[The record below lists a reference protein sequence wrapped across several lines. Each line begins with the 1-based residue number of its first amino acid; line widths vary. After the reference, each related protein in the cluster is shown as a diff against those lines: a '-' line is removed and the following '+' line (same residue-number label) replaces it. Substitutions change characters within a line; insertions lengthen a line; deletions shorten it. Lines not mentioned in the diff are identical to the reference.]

1 MGVYVDSMS
10 AIRAAADASG
20 TPTTHIGPSLG
31 KSSSY
36 FSAYASRGSDPSA
49 GNVARM
55 LGVCGWALVAVPAD
69 EIPAGALVID
79 PAE

>member
-1 MGVYVDSMS
+1 MRGIEAVK
-10 AIRAAADASG
+10 AAADASG
-20 TPTTHIGPSLG
+20 TPTTHIGRAMG
-31 KSSSY
+31 KRDNY
-36 FSAYASRGSDPSA
+36 VAVAAYKGADPSA

-55 LGVCGWALVAVPAD
+55 LGVCGWSLVAVPSD

>member
-1 MGVYVDSMS
+1 MDSME
-10 AIRAAADASG
+10 AIKAAADAAG
-20 TPTTHIGPSLG
+20 VPTTHIGRKLG
-31 KSSSY
+31 KSDSY
-36 FSAYASRGSDPSA
+36 YSAYASRGSDPSA

-55 LGVCGWALVAVPAD
+55 LGVCGWSLVAVPSD